1 MKKLKMLCM
10 AAALMAGYTTN
21 AQENVKV
28 SGFVQAGYTAD
39 DNENVNNTFYIK
51 RARMS
56 LSGNLLKEGEKKI
69 DWKMQAEFSGDPKLI
84 DFYVKYAFNDHIGIQ
99 LGQSKTPLSYEN
111 SEYNPVKLQMI
122 DYSLVVQKLAMANKC
137 TGRDLGVQ
145 LFGKF
150 LPQDGYSMI
159 SYQAGL
165 FNGNGILNEPI
176 RIAHILLDEKNVNDD
191 NQGKDFIGRIMV
203 NPFKE
208 LTLSAYN
215 LSRMG
220 ESKNPYNFARTGFGA
235 NYDTESLYGRVE
247 YMSGYANGL
256 QQTGAYALAG
266 YKFNES
272 LNAGIRYD
280 YYTANVDGKAKSD
293 HITAGVSYYPV
304 KNLRLQAN
312 YIFKME
318 TDATSKTTNTN
329 GVSFLATIVY

>member
-99 LGQSKTPLSYEN
+99 LGQAKTPLSYEN
-111 SEYNPVKLQMI
+111 SEYSPVKLEMI
-122 DYSLVVQKLAMANKC
+122 DYSLVVRNLAMSYGC

-150 LPQDGYSMI
+150 LPQDGYSLI
-159 SYQAGL
+159 TYQAGL
-165 FNGNGILNEPI
+165 FNGNGINSI
-176 RIAHILLDEKNVNDD
+176 NNSDD